1 MRSCQPLQYVPRR
14 MEPKKSV
21 LQYYKCI
28 GVDKMNEQ
36 KTIEPKIKLNIKGV
50 NVTVSFAKENN
61 VDIKSTLFSMLS
73 NIYKEHLKSEIPCE
87 IIPSEI

>member
-1 MRSCQPLQYVPRR
+1 MT
-14 MEPKKSV
+14 
-21 LQYYKCI
+21 
-28 GVDKMNEQ
+28 EQ
-36 KTIEPKIKLNIKGV
+36 KTTEPKIKLNIKGI